1 MILSLENLINLL
13 APAASPND
21 TLPSEALWIRLAP
34 YPEARTKYEKAA
46 ETLDYR
52 TPDGNTL
59 VQVHVDQQKAILG
72 IEIFP

>member
-1 MILSLENLINLL
+1 MVLSLDDLINLL
-13 APAASPND
+13 KPSANPND

-34 YPEARTKYEKAA
+34 YPKATTKYEKTT
-46 ETLDYR
+46 EDLDYR

-59 VQVHVDQQKAILG
+59 VQVHVDRQGAILG